1 MKKICVALCLALS
14 FLMGGCGFYFDEE
27 HEKNALNGMLVEEKY
42 AALDKAFEKAE
53 KQYRNGKI
61 SAKQWEGRWLSI
73 ADINADGIE
82 PRFDSWVAHTGSPYA
97 YLARGLFITNKA
109 WEARGPKL
117 AYETTDAQFA
127 ELYRL
132 SDKAEKDLVVARE
145 KISKCSICIAG
156 LLRANRAFGR
166 PVGDSET
173 LLNEALASDSTS
185 RAAVFVY
192 FTGLYPQWRGSFK
205 LMQSFIDD
213 MERQVSD
220 PAVIDELR
228 SRYCWMQANS
238 AIERGDRDLA
248 LEWYERGL
256 TAHPYDMLM
265 KQLAAAYM
273 ENKEIDKAVKI
284 LEDNLKLNDAW
295 DLYTIEA
302 LAQAYFERGQQN
314 KGKEM
319 LRKRDEAQHRYN
331 NFL

>member
-1 MKKICVALCLALS
+1 
-14 FLMGGCGFYFDEE
+14 
-27 HEKNALNGMLVEEKY
+27 MLVEEKY

-61 SAKQWEGRWLSI
+61 STKQWEGRWLSI

-82 PRFDSWVAHTGSPYA
+82 PRFDSWVAQTGSPYA

-109 WEARGPKL
+109 WEARGTKL
-117 AYETTDAQFA
+117 APETTDAQFA

-132 SDKAEKDLVVARE
+132 SEKAEKDLLVARE

-166 PVGDSET
+166 PAAESET
-173 LLNEALASDSTS
+173 LLDEALASDSKS
-185 RAAVFVY
+185 RTAVFVY
-192 FTGLYPQWRGSFK
+192 FTGLYPQWHGSFK
-205 LMQSFIDD
+205 LMQGFIDD

-228 SRYCWMQANS
+228 SRYCWMQAAS
-238 AIERGDRDLA
+238 AVERGDGDLA
-248 LEWYERGL
+248 LEWYERGR
-256 TAHPYDMLM
+256 TEHPYDMLM
-265 KQLAAAYM
+265 KHLAAAYM
-273 ENKEIDKAVKI
+273 EKKEVGKAVTV

-302 LAQAYFERGQQN
+302 LAQAYFENGQQD

>member
-1 MKKICVALCLALS
+1 LKKLCIALCLTLS
-14 FLMGGCGFYFDEE
+14 VLLSGCGLYFDEE

-53 KQYRNGKI
+53 KQYRNGKLPTR
-61 SAKQWEGRWLSI
+61 QWENRWLAI

-82 PRFDSWVAHTGSPYA
+82 PRFDSWVAQTGSPYA
-97 YLARGLFITNKA
+97 YLARGLFTTNKA
-109 WEARGPKL
+109 WEARGAKL
-117 AYETTDAQFA
+117 ASETTDAQFS

-132 SDKAEKDLVVARE
+132 SEKAEKDLLVARE

-156 LLRANRAFGR
+156 LLRANRAFDR
-166 PVGDSET
+166 PAADSVT
-173 LLNEALASDSTS
+173 LLNEALASDSKS

-205 LMQSFIDD
+205 IMQSFIDD
-213 MERQVSD
+213 MERQITD

-228 SRYCWMQANS
+228 SRYCWRQADF
-238 AIERGDRDLA
+238 AVERGDHDLA
-248 LEWYERGL
+248 LQWYERGV

-265 KQLAAAYM
+265 KHLAAAYM
-273 ENKEIDKAVKI
+273 ERKEVDKAVKI
-284 LEDNLKLNDAW
+284 LEENLKLNDAW

-302 LAQAYFERGQQN
+302 LAQAYFESGQQD

-319 LRKRDEAQHRYN
+319 MRKRDEAQHRYN
-331 NFL
+331 FFL